1 MKTISA
7 EKQPAL
13 PDKTSRRHG
22 YRIEPDGSVLFIFD
36 ENLCGIS
43 DSESVVVTGSFTGWN
58 HEAYDAW
65 TMIHSSSGLWTL
77 SAPAAKVRIPG
88 NSGFPE
94 FKFIASCGGC
104 MHESPAL
111 PDTDGYQMLGNR
123 LVIFPGDNISEAV
136 HGDAVSRRIKT
147 LADFNLRDTADRA
160 LISNIRIVPGTS
172 KLWRGY
178 HPYKKS
184 RPGYDTENARIEI
197 VKQTLEEKNI
207 HSIITLCGNEP
218 ADPLLGESISLY
230 QQDIIAQGNELF
242 TDTSYETAYYHS
254 SEQEFGNII
263 STIVRFINSHSGPY
277 YVHCRLGSDRT
288 GNVSAVL
295 AAFCGA
301 SWNDIAADYEKTGDC
316 GIGEFRNRR
325 LLAYSFKNMLGMPVE
340 TADNLQEMLASHFI
354 QAGCLSRTEIETA
367 ADRLR

>member
-1 MKTISA
+1 M
-7 EKQPAL
+7 
-13 PDKTSRRHG
+13 
-22 YRIEPDGSVLFIFD
+22 IEPDGSVMFIFD

-43 DSESVVVTGSFTGWN
+43 DCGSVVVTGSFTGWN
-58 HEAYDAW
+58 RGVYEAW
-65 TMIHSSSGLWTL
+65 VMTHVSSGLWML
-77 SAPAAKVRIPG
+77 PVPAAKVSIPG

-111 PDTDGYQMLGNR
+111 PDTVGYQMLGNR
-123 LVIFPGDNISEAV
+123 LVIFPGDDISEAV
-136 HGDAVSRRIKT
+136 RGDTVSRRIKT
-147 LADFNLRDTADRA
+147 LADFNLGDTADRA
-160 LISNIRIVPGTS
+160 VISNIRIVPGTS

-184 RPGYDTENARIEI
+184 RPGYDTEDARIAV
-197 VKQTLEEKNI
+197 VKQALEEKNI
-207 HSIITLCGNEP
+207 RSIITLCGNEP

-230 QQDIIAQGNELF
+230 QQNIIAQGNELF
-242 TDTSYETAYYHS
+242 TDTSYEAAYYHS
-254 SEQEFGNII
+254 AEQEFGNVI
-263 STIVRFINSHSGPY
+263 STVVRFINSHPGPY

-301 SWNDIAADYEKTGDC
+301 SWDDIAADYEKTGDC
-316 GIGEFRNRR
+316 GIGEFRSRR
-325 LLAYSFKNMLGMPVE
+325 LLAYSFRNMLGMSPE
-340 TADNLQEMLASHFI
+340 NAGSLQKKLAGHFI
-354 QAGCLSRTEIETA
+354 QSGYLGRTEIETA

>member
-136 HGDAVSRRIKT
+136 HGDAVSRRKKT
-147 LADFNLRDTADRA
+147 
-160 LISNIRIVPGTS
+160 
-172 KLWRGY
+172 
-178 HPYKKS
+178 
-184 RPGYDTENARIEI
+184 RPEYDTENARIEI

-325 LLAYSFKNMLGMPVE
+325 LLAYSFKNMLGIPVE